1 MSIKKFLATDQH
13 MQQLEHIVREIPH
26 RYDGIVQGIFTI
38 LRSFEPLVEENNP
51 DTEKPE

>member
-1 MSIKKFLATDQH
+1 MSIKKFIATDQH

-38 LRSFEPLVEENNP
+38 LRSFEPIVE
-51 DTEKPE
+51 DEKTDLQKSE